1 MTEMEREAGAVKAP
15 QISQLFQRFASVCKS
30 KTMEFFAEEEDYEQI
45 PTMGDDDFESKEE
58 IITDQKVVVIKPD
71 HLRDYPCEAPK
82 GGSSPPLDALVS
94 CILASVSAFESAYV
108 QLQTAHAPF
117 DVENVKTADRAAISQ
132 LRKLSEIKHL
142 GRNYGEL
149 QSSEWILEAQVQ
161 ERQSMLRTYE
171 MTVNRLQT
179 DIDRIDAEAST
190 LKEQI
195 KKLGWTNSRWMR
207 RLDEWHSRQAAPSL
221 SIFCSALQKA
231 TKLSHNFTRTLIE
244 HMKQTKWNL
253 DHATSCLYPGI
264 SYAKKGHNKYALLSY
279 VCLEMFGGFDNETFS
294 EINVSMLGMKDCFQR
309 FALCRSLDAL
319 EILRRNS
326 ECGFFKFCRKKYL
339 QLLHPRLEAS
349 FFENSDQRDI
359 VLNHDCT
366 KWPLDNPLFESFV
379 KMAYS
384 IWLLHVLAFAF
395 DPVIGIFQVKSGD
408 EFCMIFMED
417 IVQGSVLSGSGA
429 DGSRARVGFTVV
441 PGFRVGK
448 TIIQCQVYLNR
459 TTCIE

>member
-1 MTEMEREAGAVKAP
+1 MTEMEREEGAVKAP

-45 PTMGDDDFESKEE
+45 PTMGNDDFESKEE

-71 HLRDYPCEAPK
+71 HLRNCPSEAPK
-82 GGSSPPLDALVS
+82 IISSPPLDSLVS

-117 DVENVKTADRAAISQ
+117 DVENVKTADRAAIAQ

-142 GRNYGEL
+142 GRNCGEL
-149 QSSEWILEAQVQ
+149 PSSEWILEAQVQ

-171 MTVNRLQT
+171 MTVNRLQAE
-179 DIDRIDAEAST
+179 IDRMDAEAST

-195 KKLGWTNSRWMR
+195 KKLGRTNSRWMK
-207 RLDEWHSRQAAPSL
+207 RLDELNSRQVAPSL
-221 SIFCSALQKA
+221 SIFDSALQKA
-231 TKLSHNFTRTLIE
+231 TKLSHSFAKTLIE
-244 HMKQTKWNL
+244 HMKQAKWNL
-253 DHATSCLYPGI
+253 DYATDSLYPGTC
-264 SYAKKGHNKYALLSY
+264 YAKKGHNKYALLSY
-279 VCLEMFGGFDNETFS
+279 VCLEMFSEFDSETFS
-294 EINVSMLGMKDCFQR
+294 EINVSILGKKDCLQR
-309 FALCRSLDAL
+309 FVQCRSLNAV
-319 EILRRNS
+319 EVLRRNS
-326 ECGFFKFCRKKYL
+326 ECGFSKFCRKKYL
-339 QLLHPRLEAS
+339 QLLHPKMEAS
-349 FFENSDQRDI
+349 FFENLEQRDM
-359 VLNHDCT
+359 VVNHDCT

-395 DPVIGIFQVKSGD
+395 DPVIEIFQVKSGD
-408 EFCMIFMED
+408 EFCMVFMED
-417 IVQGSVLSGSGA
+417 VVQGSVLSGSGA

-448 TIIQCQVYLNR
+448 TIIQCQVYLNGMIY
-459 TTCIE
+459 IE